1 MHLDLGGSDS
11 DAPPATSAVKKR
23 NTAESVGVS
32 PHASTS
38 STSDREQSSIMEK
51 SSVST
56 DSGMYSSQKFHGK
69 LGSILTLWLSH
80 SGLGSSGASFEVDEI
95 DVCLF
100 SSQPD
105 KYADTEQSPPTEE
118 GNAGQKESSN
128 SIYERHM
135 YLEAH
140 GFPLWIP
147 QPDETLPRSYQRRGV
162 SIGDVGIFTPD
173 GGFDFLFN
181 VCLPAEHPS
190 NPEALPEGF
199 VPLEL
204 KLTDVCKFHAH
215 LSHSH
220 LASASVKSR
229 E

>member
-11 DAPPATSAVKKR
+11 DASSAVSKS
-23 NTAESVGVS
+23 NTSESACGS
-32 PHASTS
+32 PQASTS
-38 STSDREQSSIMEK
+38 STSDREQSSILKE

-56 DSGMYSSQKFHGK
+56 DSGMYPSQN
-69 LGSILTLWLSH
+69 LSCQQAGFNSYRLLSR
-80 SGLGSSGASFEVDEI
+80 SGLGSRGASSEADEI
-95 DVCLF
+95 EVCLF

-105 KYADTEQSPPTEE
+105 QYVDTEQSPPTE
-118 GNAGQKESSN
+118 GNPVEKESSN

-147 QPDETLPRSYQRRGV
+147 QPDESLDPSYQRQGV

-173 GGFDFLFN
+173 GGFGFLFN
-181 VCLPAEHPS
+181 ICLPAEHPS

-199 VPLEL
+199 IPLQL
-204 KLTDVCKFHAH
+204 KPTDVRKLHAH
-215 LSHSH
+215 SWNSH
-220 LASASVKSR
+220 LASPSVKRR